1 MPYKILEANR
11 DYHTYTYMVSNEE
24 DLKEIPSNVEG
35 SVAIATETSKVYI
48 LDLNKEWKEL

>member
-11 DYHTYTYMVSNEE
+11 DYHTYTYMVNNEE

-35 SVAIATETSKVYI
+35 SVAIATATSKVYI
-48 LDLNKEWKEL
+48 LEINKE

>member
-11 DYHTYTYMVSNEE
+11 DYHTDTYMVSNEE
-24 DLKEIPSNVEG
+24 DLQAIPTTVEG

-48 LDLNKEWKEL
+48 LDLNKE

>member
-24 DLKEIPSNVEG
+24 DLQAIPTTVEG

-48 LDLNKEWKEL
+48 LDLNKE